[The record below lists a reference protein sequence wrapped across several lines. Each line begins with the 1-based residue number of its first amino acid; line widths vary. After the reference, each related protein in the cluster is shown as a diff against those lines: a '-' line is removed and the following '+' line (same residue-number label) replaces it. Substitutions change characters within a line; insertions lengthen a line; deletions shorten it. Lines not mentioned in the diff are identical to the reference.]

1 MDDHCDL
8 TERTLHY
15 KGFCVY
21 ILPWTPL
28 VETNGWH
35 IKRTKMPTPT
45 KKSVSV
51 TPSERPAKAKKKKK
65 KESGRNSRH
74 SCSKT
79 PGSGADSSSEGLL
92 D

>member
-1 MDDHCDL
+1 M
-8 TERTLHY
+8 
-15 KGFCVY
+15 
-21 ILPWTPL
+21 
-28 VETNGWH
+28 ETNGWH